1 MKRFVIAGTG
11 SRGIRS
17 YLIPL
22 TTDFTDCVKIC
33 GLYDLNH
40 KRAELGAANAGYDI
54 PVYEDFDQMLAEVK
68 PDGVIVVSKDATHDQ
83 YIIKALDAGC
93 DVVSEKPITTDEKK
107 FKAIYEAEQRSGKHV
122 TITFNCRF
130 MPNFVR
136 VKQILQDGEIGEI
149 LNAHYEWFLDRSH
162 GADYFRRWHRE
173 IKNSGSLLVHKST
186 HHFDL
191 LNWFLDDEPE
201 KINAFGTKRFY
212 GPTRENRGERCLT
225 CAHKKTCEFYY
236 DLPSKEWEKK
246 LYLDCEDV
254 DGYYRDSCLFS
265 EEIDIPD
272 SVSANI
278 RYKKGC
284 VVSYSLVT
292 YAPYEGVRL
301 VLNGTK
307 GRLEIAVNSSGD
319 APGCTLTLF
328 DAFGEK
334 RVYHP
339 AKRTGG
345 HGGADELYL
354 EAIFRGIESD
364 PLSQVADSR
373 AGAMSIGIGIAALRS
388 IQEDRAVTIKELFPY
403 L

>member
-11 SRGIRS
+11 SRGLGA
-17 YLIPL
+17 YLLPL
-22 TTDFTDCVKIC
+22 TNHFTDCVKIC
-33 GLYDLNH
+33 GVYDLNT
-40 KRAELGAANAGYDI
+40 KRAALAASKAPYEI
-54 PVYEDFDQMLAEVK
+54 PVYENFDRMLEEVK
-68 PDGVIVVSKDATHDQ
+68 PDGVIVTTKDAAHDT

-93 DVVSEKPITTDEKK
+93 DVVSEKPITTDEEK
-107 FKAIYEAEQRSGKHV
+107 FRAIYEAEQRSGKRV

-136 VKQILQDGEIGEI
+136 VKQLLKAGEIGEV
-149 LNAHYEWFLDRSH
+149 LNVHYEWFLDRSH

-173 IKNSGSLLVHKST
+173 IRNSGSLLVHKST

-201 KINAFGTKRFY
+201 KVNAFGTRRFY
-212 GPTRENRGERCLT
+212 GPTREKRGERCLT
-225 CAHKKTCEFYY
+225 CPYKNDCEFFY
-236 DLPSKEWEKK
+236 DLPAKPREKE

-254 DGYYRDSCLFS
+254 DGYHRDSCLFS
-265 EEIDIPD
+265 DVIDIPD

-284 VVSYSLVT
+284 VVSYTLVT

-301 VLNGTK
+301 TFNGTK
-307 GRLEIAVNSSGD
+307 GRMEIAVNQSGD
-319 APGCTLTLF
+319 EPGCTITVY
-328 DAFGEK
+328 DASGEK
-334 RVYHP
+334 RVIYP
-339 AKRTGG
+339 AKRTGS
-345 HGGADELYL
+345 HGGADDLFL
-354 EAIFRGIESD
+354 NAIFRGIESD

-373 AGAMSIGIGIAALRS
+373 SGAMSIGIGIAALKS
-388 IQEDRAVTIKELFPY
+388 IREDRAVTIKELFPY